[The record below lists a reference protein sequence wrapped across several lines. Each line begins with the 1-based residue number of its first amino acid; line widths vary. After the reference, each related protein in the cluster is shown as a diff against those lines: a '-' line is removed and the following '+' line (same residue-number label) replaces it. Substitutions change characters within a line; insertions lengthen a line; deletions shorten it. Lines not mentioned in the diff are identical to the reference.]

1 MNHVKALLAT
11 GDPWA
16 RETPPDDTLR
26 ARLRAT
32 VLDTHHVRVNAP
44 GRRSAL
50 RVALATAATIVLA
63 GVVSG
68 TRFWNAF
75 DAPALA
81 AVRFEV
87 RLAEDTPAPGL
98 REAPVGTEPRL
109 VYLHDR
115 VVVSNDD
122 IVAANVIPGRDAD
135 RYGIEIRLSANG
147 SERMRAAT
155 RGHIGRPMALLVD
168 GLVAT
173 APTVRSEIG
182 DVGLLSG
189 DYSREDAERLVRGIM
204 LR

>member
-1 MNHVKALLAT
+1 MNHVKDLLAV
-11 GDPWA
+11 GDPLA
-16 RETPPDDTLR
+16 REAPPDEAVG

-32 VLDTHHVRVNAP
+32 VLDARHVRAGAP

-50 RVALATAATIVLA
+50 RVALATAAALA
-63 GVVSG
+63 VVGAVSG
-68 TRFWNAF
+68 TPFWNAL
-75 DAPALA
+75 DTSALA

-87 RLAEDTPAPGL
+87 RLAEDAPGPGL
-98 REAPVGTEPRL
+98 REAPVGTEPRV

-122 IVAANVIPGRDAD
+122 IVTAQVVPGRDPD
-135 RYGIEIRLSANG
+135 RYGIEIRLSAEG

-155 RGHIGRPMALLVD
+155 RTHLGRPMALLID
-168 GLVAT
+168 GLVAA

-189 DYSREDAERLVRGIM
+189 DYGKADAERLVRGIL